1 MSNKLLIAIEG
12 NIGTGKTTFINIL
25 KEKINNC
32 DTVDEPVEIWKKI
45 IDSDN
50 KNILQNFYQDMTRWG
65 YSFQNVA
72 CITRIIKIQ
81 DAIINSSKQILF
93 LDRSLET
100 DKYIFEKML
109 YDDKII
115 NEMEHTMYNLWC
127 DVYKKYINKN
137 ENIFYIY
144 LKCDPE
150 ISFNRIK
157 KRGRCEE
164 ESISLEY
171 LEKIN
176 KYHDEWLLN
185 KNNVIIID
193 CNEDFEINLNNQN
206 IMINKIKTQ
215 IATFTNKNKYNIM
228 GHIYKYSSS
237 IIYLCYTGCNKLIQI
252 LDTPPIQML
261 DLPPMQLKDMMSLSI
276 IFLIYSIYVFLDYK
290 S

>member
-1 MSNKLLIAIEG
+1 MSDKLLIAIEG
-12 NIGTGKTTFINIL
+12 NIGAGKSTFINIL
-25 KEKINNC
+25 KEKIENC
-32 DTVDEPVEIWKKI
+32 DTVDEPVEMWKKI
-45 IDSDN
+45 IDVDN
-50 KNILQNFYQDMTRWG
+50 KNILQKFYEDMSRWA
-65 YSFQNVA
+65 YSFQNVV

-93 LDRSLET
+93 LDRSMGT

-127 DVYKKYINKN
+127 DLYEKYINN
-137 ENIFYIY
+137 NNNIFYIY
-144 LKCDPE
+144 LKCDPK
-150 ISFNRIK
+150 ISLNRIK

-176 KYHDEWLLN
+176 RYHDEWLLN

-206 IMINKIKTQ
+206 IIINKIKTQ
-215 IATFTNKNKYNIM
+215 IEIFTNKNKFDITNY
-228 GHIYKYSSS
+228 IYKNFLS
-237 IIYLCYTGCNKLIQI
+237 IIYLCYTRCKKMMQLLYI
-252 LDTPPIQML
+252 PIQ
-261 DLPPMQLKDMMSLSI
+261 LKNMIVLSI
-276 IFLIYSIYVFLDYK
+276 IFLMYSIYVFFGL
-290 S
+290 